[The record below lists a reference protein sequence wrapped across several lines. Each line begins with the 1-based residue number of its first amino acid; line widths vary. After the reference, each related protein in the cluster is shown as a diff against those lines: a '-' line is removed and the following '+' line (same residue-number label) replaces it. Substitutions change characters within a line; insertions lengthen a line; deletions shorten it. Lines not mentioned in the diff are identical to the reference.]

1 MFDMETD
8 DDSVFKRRLKWSG
21 KRMLLNYLLL

>member
-1 MFDMETD
+1 METD